1 MQLGCR
7 LGRGAVDKGRWWM
20 PHMEPLRMLFSD
32 QCEMGVQRSHFFQRL
47 IIYIWMLEK
56 YTKRL
61 EAAFSHFQKRF
72 IGNWRLPAAC
82 VQSLHSG
89 PSV

>member
-56 YTKRL
+56 YTKIGGSFFTFSKKVHWKL
-61 EAAFSHFQKRF
+61 EASSCLCAESALR
-72 IGNWRLPAAC
+72 A
-82 VQSLHSG
+82 
-89 PSV
+89 